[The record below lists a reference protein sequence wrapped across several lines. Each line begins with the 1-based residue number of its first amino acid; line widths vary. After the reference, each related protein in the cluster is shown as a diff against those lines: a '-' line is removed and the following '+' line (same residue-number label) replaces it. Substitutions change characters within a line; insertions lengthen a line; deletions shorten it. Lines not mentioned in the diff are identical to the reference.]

1 MHVVEDVVLTEA
13 VVPDALAAVTELQI
27 RVVGIR
33 AAADGAL
40 VAIALLLGLLGL
52 LLLFILAF
60 LLLRLR
66 PFCHLLF
73 VAKEDLRE
81 LSEGDI
87 DGLLQEGAVVLTDIV
102 AYILV
107 GHTDGELV
115 TL

>member
-52 LLLFILAF
+52 LLLAC
-60 LLLRLR
+60 RNWT
-66 PFCHLLF
+66 
-73 VAKEDLRE
+73 VLRE
-81 LSEGDI
+81 FWYLARSFR
-87 DGLLQEGAVVLTDIV
+87 
-102 AYILV
+102 
-107 GHTDGELV
+107 
-115 TL
+115 